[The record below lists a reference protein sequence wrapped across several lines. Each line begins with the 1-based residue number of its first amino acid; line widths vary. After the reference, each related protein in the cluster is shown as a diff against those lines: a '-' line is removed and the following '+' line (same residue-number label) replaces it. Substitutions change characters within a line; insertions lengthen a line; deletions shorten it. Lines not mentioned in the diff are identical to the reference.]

1 LADIRTDDTRA
12 RVQRIAIDM
21 DEVLADTAAHQL
33 AWYERDF
40 GPGPTAAELHGSHLS
55 KLVPV
60 AHRARIIEH
69 LHHPDFFRHIPL
81 MPGAVEGVVALSER
95 YEIFVAS
102 AAMEH
107 PVSFDAK
114 FAWLQEFFPMIPP
127 SRCVFCGDK
136 SIIGADYL
144 IDDSPYQLVRF
155 RGTPLIFTAA
165 HNVHES
171 RFRRLADWPDAVAQL
186 LDMPD

>member
-1 LADIRTDDTRA
+1 M
-12 RVQRIAIDM
+12 QRIAIDM

-40 GPGPTAAELHGSHLS
+40 GPGPTAAELHGSHLAT
-55 KLVPV
+55 LVPV
-60 AHRARIIEH
+60 EHRARIVEH
-69 LHHPDFFRHIPL
+69 LHHPEFFRHIPL
-81 MPGAVEGVVALSER
+81 MPGAVEAVVALSSR

-107 PVSFDAK
+107 PVSFTAK
-114 FAWLQEFFPMIPP
+114 FAWLREHFPMIAP
-127 SRCVFCGDK
+127 SHCVFCGDK

-155 RGTPLIFTAA
+155 RGTPLIFSAA
-165 HNVHES
+165 HNVYET

-186 LDMPD
+186 LEMP